1 MLMKI
6 IIIFLT
12 ILYLILT
19 IVANRIYKF
28 IDQTGSILSTKKLIK
43 LCIIGNICRVVSFI
57 VLIID
62 VTFVLTFFLT

>member
-6 IIIFLT
+6 TIIFLT

-28 IDQTGSILSTKKLIK
+28 IDQTGSTLSTKKLIK
-43 LCIIGNICRVVSFI
+43 LCIIGNICRVISF
-57 VLIID
+57 VTLIID
-62 VTFVLTFFLT
+62 VTFILTFLL

>member
-1 MLMKI
+1 MEI
-6 IIIFLT
+6 TIIFLT

-28 IDQTGSILSTKKLIK
+28 IDQTGSTLSTKKLIK
-43 LCIIGNICRVVSFI
+43 LCIIGNICRVVSFV

-62 VTFVLTFFLT
+62 VTFVLTFFL

>member
-1 MLMKI
+1 MEI
-6 IIIFLT
+6 TIIFLI

-28 IDQTGSILSTKKLIK
+28 IDQTGSTLSTKKLIK
-43 LCIIGNICRVVSFI
+43 LCIVGNICRVVSFV

-62 VTFVLTFFLT
+62 VTFVLTFFL

>member
-1 MLMKI
+1 MLMEI
-6 IIIFLT
+6 TIIFLT

-28 IDQTGSILSTKKLIK
+28 IDQTGSTLSTKKLIK

-62 VTFVLTFFLT
+62 VTFVLTFFL

>member
-1 MLMKI
+1 MEI
-6 IIIFLT
+6 TIIFLT

-19 IVANRIYKF
+19 IVANRIYKI
-28 IDQTGSILSTKKLIK
+28 IDQTGSTLSTKKLIK

-62 VTFVLTFFLT
+62 VTFILIFFL

>member
-28 IDQTGSILSTKKLIK
+28 IDQTGSTLSTKKLIK

-62 VTFVLTFFLT
+62 VTFVLTFFL

>member
-1 MLMKI
+1 MEI
-6 IIIFLT
+6 TIIFLT

-28 IDQTGSILSTKKLIK
+28 IGQTGSTLSTKKLIK
-43 LCIIGNICRVVSFI
+43 LCIIGNICRVVSFV

-62 VTFVLTFFLT
+62 VTFILTFFL

>member
-1 MLMKI
+1 MLMEI
-6 IIIFLT
+6 TIIFLT

-28 IDQTGSILSTKKLIK
+28 IDQTGSTLSTKKLIK

>member
-1 MLMKI
+1 MLMKVT
-6 IIIFLT
+6 IIFLT

-28 IDQTGSILSTKKLIK
+28 IDQTGSTLSTKKLIK

>member
-1 MLMKI
+1 MLMEI
-6 IIIFLT
+6 TIIFLT

-28 IDQTGSILSTKKLIK
+28 IDQTGSTLSTKKLIK

-57 VLIID
+57 TLIID
-62 VTFVLTFFLT
+62 VTFILTFFL

>member
-1 MLMKI
+1 MKI
-6 IIIFLT
+6 TIIFLT

-28 IDQTGSILSTKKLIK
+28 IDQTGSTLSTKKLIK

-62 VTFVLTFFLT
+62 VTFVLTFFL